1 MIETRL
7 RGFEVLATPL
17 LNKGVAFPPEERD
30 ALGLTGL
37 LPPKVLTLEEQ
48 AKRAYKQFQS
58 QPDDLSKNV
67 YLTALHDRNEVL
79 FYRLLND
86 HMTEMRRLSI
96 PRLSERQYSNTA
108 MNTESRGGCFCRLM
122 TLKA

>member
-1 MIETRL
+1 MNGLPESYPCYRYQHVKGRRRVSYEHLNEQVIETHL
-7 RGFEVLATPL
+7 RGFEVLSTPL
-17 LNKGVAFPPEERD
+17 LNKGVAFPLEERK

-48 AKRAYKQFQS
+48 AKRAYKQFLS

-79 FYRLLND
+79 F
-86 HMTEMRRLSI
+86 T
-96 PRLSERQYSNTA
+96 
-108 MNTESRGGCFCRLM
+108 GC
-122 TLKA
+122 